1 MTDLRILLADDH
13 AVVRA
18 GLRALID
25 AQPGMQVIGE
35 ADNGLTACQRATE
48 LKPDIVIMDASMP
61 HLNGA
66 QATGQLKRDCPE
78 IKVLTLTVHE
88 EIGYLGQLLEAGA
101 SGYVLKRSAA
111 DELIHAIRV
120 VARGGVYLDP
130 HLTGR
135 VVTGFIR
142 KESIRDALHQTDLSE
157 RETEVLRLIGRGY
170 SNKEIAVQLGISI
183 KTVETH
189 RSRSME
195 KLDLHSR
202 VEIVRYAMQQGWL
215 DQ

>member
-1 MTDLRILLADDH
+1 MTDLRIFLADDH

-88 EIGYLGQLLEAGA
+88 EIGYLRQLLEAGA

-170 SNKEIAVQLGISI
+170 SNKEIAVQLGLSI